1 MSNPKT
7 LTRFSRQSRPDEKI
21 LYGRSR
27 GRSRLPFDEAV
38 RKAEAEL
45 RAEAAR
51 VEPHCAPSVDSFSKH
66 VPRESTSSSADDTRT
81 PSSPSPSPPT
91 APCSPPAASTA
102 SSCSGMRARARP
114 RLPYLLS
121 TRAPRTASSGS
132 AGTLEAAPCW
142 PAPRTSWPTSG
153 TRSRAS

>member
-7 LTRFSRQSRPDEKI
+7 MTRFSRQSRPDEKI

-51 VEPHCAPSVDSFSKH
+51 VEPHCAPSVDSFSQH
-66 VPRESTSSSADDTRT
+66 VLRESTSSSADDSLENYEEDFDQESEILTQDT
-81 PSSPSPSPPT
+81 SS
-91 APCSPPAASTA
+91 
-102 SSCSGMRARARP
+102 
-114 RLPYLLS
+114 
-121 TRAPRTASSGS
+121 
-132 AGTLEAAPCW
+132 
-142 PAPRTSWPTSG
+142 
-153 TRSRAS
+153 